1 MISGGIL
8 QAANIPESFNAR
20 TCSLSSGGCD
30 KSPSAPERCSLLA
43 VAFIPRATNLVVR
56 ITSIA

>member
-8 QAANIPESFNAR
+8 QAANVPESFNAR

-30 KSPSAPERCSLLA
+30 KSPSAPENCSLLA
-43 VAFIPRATNLVVR
+43 VAFTFRPTNVVLHIR
-56 ITSIA
+56 SIV